1 MSRQIKT
8 HEKRLKNMFEL
19 NGKYGTAKIFTDN
32 TDDETISQL
41 INLLNQ
47 EFTQDLKIRIMPDT
61 HAGKGCV
68 IGTTM
73 TINDKIVPNLVGVD
87 IGCGMKVVKLAGI
100 KKEKLDLNKLDEV
113 IRSHVPSGFD
123 IREKKHR
130 FFEKVKISSLH
141 CADDGDIN
149 FERAEKSLG
158 SLGGGNHFIEINE
171 DEKGDIYLVIHTGS
185 RYLGKQVAKYYQDRA
200 WNRISNYGRNDII
213 LNKIKEL
220 KESNREKDIQQ
231 EIMKIKHLMPLVPK
245 ELAYVETDLFDMYID
260 DMKITQ
266 EYAYWNREAIAETIM
281 RFMNFEAEET
291 FQTIHNYIDTEKMIL
306 RKGAVSAEYGEKL
319 IIPINMRDGS
329 LICVGKGNPDW
340 NNSAPHGAGR
350 IMSRAKAKE
359 VVSLEEYEE
368 SMKGIYTTCVG
379 MGTIDESPMAYKPM
393 QEIMDNIRDTVEIVR
408 VIKPVYNFKAGG

>member
-1 MSRQIKT
+1 
-8 HEKRLKNMFEL
+8 MFEL

-171 DEKGDIYLVIHTGS
+171 DEKGDMYLVIHSGS

-213 LNKIKEL
+213 QNKIKEL
-220 KESNREKDIQQ
+220 KEANREKDIQQ
-231 EIMKIKHLMPLVPK
+231 EIMKLKHLMPLVPK

-260 DMKITQ
+260 DMKLTQ

-281 RFMNFEAEET
+281 RFMNLEAEET

-393 QEIMDNIRDTVEIVR
+393 QEIMDNIQDTVEIVR

>member
-1 MSRQIKT
+1 
-8 HEKRLKNMFEL
+8 MFEL

-171 DEKGDIYLVIHTGS
+171 DEKGDMYLVIHSGS

-213 LNKIKEL
+213 QNKIKEL
-220 KESNREKDIQQ
+220 KEANREKDIQQ
-231 EIMKIKHLMPLVPK
+231 EIMKLKHLMPLVPK

-260 DMKITQ
+260 DMKLTQ

-281 RFMNFEAEET
+281 RFMNLEAEET

-359 VVSLEEYEE
+359 SVSLEEYEE

-393 QEIMDNIRDTVEIVR
+393 QEIMDNIQDTVEIVK

>member
-1 MSRQIKT
+1 
-8 HEKRLKNMFEL
+8 MFEL

-171 DEKGDIYLVIHTGS
+171 DEKGDMYLVIHSGS

-213 LNKIKEL
+213 QNKIKEL
-220 KESNREKDIQQ
+220 KEANREKDIQQ
-231 EIMKIKHLMPLVPK
+231 EIMKLKHLMPLVPK

-260 DMKITQ
+260 DMKLTQ

-281 RFMNFEAEET
+281 RFMNLEAEET

-329 LICVGKGNPDW
+329 LICVGKGNPNW

-359 VVSLEEYEE
+359 SVSLEEYEE

-393 QEIMDNIRDTVEIVR
+393 QEIMDNIQDTVEIVR

>member
-1 MSRQIKT
+1 
-8 HEKRLKNMFEL
+8 MFEL

-171 DEKGDIYLVIHTGS
+171 DEKGDMYLVIHSGS

-213 LNKIKEL
+213 QNKIKEL
-220 KESNREKDIQQ
+220 KEANREKDIQQ
-231 EIMKIKHLMPLVPK
+231 EIMKLKHLMPLVPK

-260 DMKITQ
+260 DMKLTQ

-281 RFMNFEAEET
+281 RFMNLEAEET

-359 VVSLEEYEE
+359 SVSLEEYEE

-393 QEIMDNIRDTVEIVR
+393 QEIMDNIQDTVEIVR

>member
-1 MSRQIKT
+1 
-8 HEKRLKNMFEL
+8 MFEL

-171 DEKGDIYLVIHTGS
+171 DEKGDMYLVIHSGS

-213 LNKIKEL
+213 QNKIKEL
-220 KESNREKDIQQ
+220 KEANCEKDIQQ
-231 EIMKIKHLMPLVPK
+231 EIMKLKHLMPLVPK

-260 DMKITQ
+260 DMKLTQ

-281 RFMNFEAEET
+281 RFMNLEAEET

-359 VVSLEEYEE
+359 SVSLEEYEE

-393 QEIMDNIRDTVEIVR
+393 QEIMDNIQDTVEIVR

>member
-1 MSRQIKT
+1 
-8 HEKRLKNMFEL
+8 MFEL

-123 IREKKHR
+123 ICEKKHR

-171 DEKGDIYLVIHTGS
+171 DEKGDMYLVIHSGS

-213 LNKIKEL
+213 KNKIKEL
-220 KESNREKDIQQ
+220 KEANREKDIQQ
-231 EIMKIKHLMPLVPK
+231 EIMKLKHLMPLVPK

-260 DMKITQ
+260 DMKLTQ

-281 RFMNFEAEET
+281 RFMNLEAEET

-359 VVSLEEYEE
+359 SVSLEEYEE

-393 QEIMDNIRDTVEIVR
+393 QEIMDNIQDTVEIVR

>member
-1 MSRQIKT
+1 
-8 HEKRLKNMFEL
+8 MFEL

-171 DEKGDIYLVIHTGS
+171 DEKGDMYLVIHSGS

-213 LNKIKEL
+213 QNKIKEL
-220 KESNREKDIQQ
+220 KEANREKDIQQ
-231 EIMKIKHLMPLVPK
+231 EIMKLKHLMPLVPK

-260 DMKITQ
+260 DMKLTQ

-281 RFMNFEAEET
+281 RFMNLEAEET

-340 NNSAPHGAGR
+340 NKSAPHGAGR

-359 VVSLEEYEE
+359 SVSLEEYEE

-393 QEIMDNIRDTVEIVR
+393 QEIMDNIQDTVEIVR

>member
-1 MSRQIKT
+1 
-8 HEKRLKNMFEL
+8 MFEL

-171 DEKGDIYLVIHTGS
+171 DEKGDMYLVIHSGS

-213 LNKIKEL
+213 QNKIKEL
-220 KESNREKDIQQ
+220 KEANREKDIQQ

-260 DMKITQ
+260 DMKLTQ

-281 RFMNFEAEET
+281 RFMNLEAEET

-359 VVSLEEYEE
+359 SVSLEEYEE

-393 QEIMDNIRDTVEIVR
+393 QEIMDNIQDTVEIVR

>member
-1 MSRQIKT
+1 
-8 HEKRLKNMFEL
+8 MFEL

-141 CADDGDIN
+141 CADEGDIN

-171 DEKGDIYLVIHTGS
+171 DEKGDMYLI
-185 RYLGKQVAKYYQDRA
+185 
-200 WNRISNYGRNDII
+200 
-213 LNKIKEL
+213 
-220 KESNREKDIQQ
+220 
-231 EIMKIKHLMPLVPK
+231 
-245 ELAYVETDLFDMYID
+245 
-260 DMKITQ
+260 
-266 EYAYWNREAIAETIM
+266 
-281 RFMNFEAEET
+281 
-291 FQTIHNYIDTEKMIL
+291 
-306 RKGAVSAEYGEKL
+306 RKS
-319 IIPINMRDGS
+319 
-329 LICVGKGNPDW
+329 
-340 NNSAPHGAGR
+340 
-350 IMSRAKAKE
+350 
-359 VVSLEEYEE
+359 
-368 SMKGIYTTCVG
+368 
-379 MGTIDESPMAYKPM
+379 
-393 QEIMDNIRDTVEIVR
+393 
-408 VIKPVYNFKAGG
+408 

>member
-1 MSRQIKT
+1 
-8 HEKRLKNMFEL
+8 MFEL

-171 DEKGDIYLVIHTGS
+171 DEKGDMYLVIHSGS

-213 LNKIKEL
+213 QNKIKEL
-220 KESNREKDIQQ
+220 KEANREKDIQQ
-231 EIMKIKHLMPLVPK
+231 EIMKLKHLMPLVPK

-260 DMKITQ
+260 DMKLTQ

-281 RFMNFEAEET
+281 RFMNLEAEET

-359 VVSLEEYEE
+359 SVSLEEYEE

-393 QEIMDNIRDTVEIVR
+393 QEIMDNIQDTVEIVR
-408 VIKPVYNFKAGG
+408 VIKPVYNFKAG

>member
-1 MSRQIKT
+1 
-8 HEKRLKNMFEL
+8 MFEL

>member
-1 MSRQIKT
+1 
-8 HEKRLKNMFEL
+8 MFEL

-171 DEKGDIYLVIHTGS
+171 DEKGDMYLVIHSGS

-213 LNKIKEL
+213 QNKIKEL
-220 KESNREKDIQQ
+220 KEANREKDIQQ
-231 EIMKIKHLMPLVPK
+231 EIMKLKHLMPLVPK

-260 DMKITQ
+260 DMKLTQ

-281 RFMNFEAEET
+281 RFMNLEVEET

-340 NNSAPHGAGR
+340 NKSAPHGAGR

-359 VVSLEEYEE
+359 SVSLEEYEE

-393 QEIMDNIRDTVEIVR
+393 QEIMDNIQDTVEIVR